1 MDERADKKEPT
12 KHSRER
18 LTVQTAAPPRDLIYD
33 MWWRAQRAPG
43 RLIELPFDVPGCQP
57 MTLTVETNVDGER
70 PQWTCYA
77 GDGVLWSY
85 VLSDTE
91 MIWEIITLSITPSES
106 SIADASKPLPTRPAS
121 PTKLSDPPAAAP
133 AAASGSSAAPSPA
146 AAKERNPSQSSA
158 APAKQA
164 EKPKEKSKSVEPVS
178 YVQQG
183 VPNLMLGRILV
194 ESGLIP
200 KDVLEAA
207 LNLQDLVRKSGLTPI
222 EATDV
227 LRKVQ
232 TQGKKVEQVIAELK
246 GQEYVEPEPPKSD
259 AVDLLK
265 QAGFVSE
272 QDIIK
277 AKHVIVQLRKAG
289 LDSPQGAETAKAL
302 LDLLR
307 LAGFITDED
316 IRRASASSSNNP
328 TEICKSLL
336 SSGTIDALS
345 FEVASRFVKHVRRS
359 TFKQEQAIIA
369 LHYSQRSRT
378 GFEETVHALGWKV
391 PIES

>member
-1 MDERADKKEPT
+1 MDDRADKKEPT
-12 KHSRER
+12 KHTRER
-18 LTVQTAAPPRDLIYD
+18 LTVQTAAPPQDLIYD

-43 RLIELPFDVPGCQP
+43 RLIELPFDVPGCQT
-57 MTLTVETNVDGER
+57 MTLTVETNIDGER
-70 PQWTCYA
+70 PQWTFYS

-91 MIWEIITLSITPSES
+91 MIWEILTLSITPAGGQS
-106 SIADASKPLPTRPAS
+106 SSREPSAPLPTKPITPAKVS
-121 PTKLSDPPAAAP
+121 ATPAAAP
-133 AAASGSSAAPSPA
+133 AKESRSSAPEPAAAPPTKPA
-146 AAKERNPSQSSA
+146 AAK
-158 APAKQA
+158 
-164 EKPKEKSKSVEPVS
+164 PKESGKNVSPVS
-178 YVQQG
+178 YIQQG

-194 ESGLIP
+194 DSGLIP

-207 LNLQDLVRKSGLTPI
+207 LNLQELVRKSGLTPV

-232 TQGKKVEQVIAELK
+232 TQGKKIEQVIAELK
-246 GQEYVEPEPPKSD
+246 GQEYSVPEPPKSD

-277 AKHVIVQLRKAG
+277 AKHVAVQLQKAG
-289 LDSPQGAETAKAL
+289 LDSPKGAETAKSL
-302 LDLLR
+302 LELLR
-307 LAGFITDED
+307 LAGFITDDD
-316 IRRASASSSNNP
+316 IRKASASSSNNP
-328 TEICKSLL
+328 TEICKALL
-336 SSGTIDALS
+336 SSGAIDALS
-345 FEVASRFVKHVRRS
+345 FEVASRFVKHVRRQ